1 MLSLDDFKPVMLE
14 DRDFFRQFYA
24 RYPQVHS
31 DNTFTNMVCWNHY
44 ASYSYAKVGDNVVLA
59 STIDGKTRFRP
70 PMGPKNPPLM
80 KNLFHLMAETG
91 GVEQIILIDPATAGW
106 MQSIYPRVEIAP
118 DRDQA
123 EYVYRAD
130 DLAELQG
137 RDYLYIR
144 REINK
149 FRRTYASST
158 VEPISS
164 ANCDQVKEY
173 LDKWYAYK
181 NHDDGLAGHEKE
193 AVLYSLDHM
202 KELGL
207 SGLAIR
213 VDGQIGAMSIFEGMN
228 RDTALIHFEKGLP
241 EYEGIYKVINQEA
254 ATLLSRNYE
263 FINRE
268 SDLGV
273 PGLREA
279 KMRYHPHHMVE
290 VYSATRPKIE
300 CPIHCF
306 TKRLCGDKCCKC
318 EG

>member
-1 MLSLDDFKPVMLE
+1 VLSFDDFRPVTLE

-31 DNTFTNMVCWNHY
+31 DNTFTNMMCWNHY
-44 ASYSYAKVGDNVVLA
+44 ASYSFANVGDNVILA
-59 STIDGKTRFRP
+59 SRVNGKTRFRP
-70 PMGPKNPPLM
+70 PMGPQNPALM
-80 KNLFHLMAETG
+80 KDLVRLAAEVG
-91 GVEQIILIDPATAGW
+91 DAEQIILIDPDTADW
-106 MQSIYPRVEIAP
+106 IRSIYPRIELMP

-130 DLAELQG
+130 DLAKLQG

-149 FRRTYASST
+149 YRRTYTSSS

-164 ANCDQVKEY
+164 ANCDQINKY
-173 LDKWYAYK
+173 LDKWYTSK
-181 NHDDGLAGHEKE
+181 DQDNGIAGHEKE
-193 AVLYSLDHM
+193 AIKYSLDNM
-202 KELGL
+202 EELGL

-213 VDGQIGAMSIFEGMN
+213 VDGQIGAMSIFERMN
-228 RDTALIHFEKGLP
+228 PDTALIHFEKGLP
-241 EYEGIYKVINQEA
+241 EYEGIYKVINQETA
-254 ATLLSRNYE
+254 ALLSQEYE

-290 VYSATRPKIE
+290 VYSATRPKID
-300 CPIHCF
+300 CKLHCYA
-306 TKRLCGDKCCKC
+306 KRTCNVKCCTS
-318 EG
+318 